1 MLGFYVREACLS
13 SITIRGLDI
22 DIGLSFANGIDT
34 RWFDN
39 ALPEYALE
47 EGTMIYCPVQYNF
60 RPIDAL
66 ILHLVTVGGQ
76 KKATMFPLQITVSRS
91 HLDSEGKFFENWTD
105 WCSQLSE
112 YEVEV
117 HFLRIT
123 EDEYHSVKR
132 FDKKTRPSTGAA
144 AENVVNPDY
153 TSHRIPLS
161 LACTD
166 IASSLRH
173 AREGVV
179 LSSPPTVPPE
189 GYVRV
194 TTSGDSSSSGISG
207 TKRKGGRPN
216 KTLLS
221 IAPRGGEVGEVS
233 AAGGGTAN
241 GKRKAAGRLTT
252 MREQRAKGK
261 LAVRRSAR
269 LASIANR

>member
-1 MLGFYVREACLS
+1 MLGFFAREACLS

-22 DIGLSFANGIDT
+22 DIGLSFANGIGT
-34 RWFDN
+34 RWFDK

-60 RPIDAL
+60 RAIDAL
-66 ILHLVTVGGQ
+66 ILRLVTVGGQ

-91 HLDSEGKFFENWTD
+91 DSDSEGKFFDNWTD
-105 WCSQLSE
+105 WCNQLSE

-117 HFLRIT
+117 HFLWIT
-123 EDEYHSVKR
+123 EDEYHSSKR
-132 FDKKTRPSTGAA
+132 FDKKTRPSTGAP

-173 AREGVV
+173 ARE
-179 LSSPPTVPPE
+179 LADISSPPTVPPE

-194 TTSGDSSSSGISG
+194 TTSGDCWCATHPRPSWVRGCQCLISVFS
-207 TKRKGGRPN
+207 
-216 KTLLS
+216 L
-221 IAPRGGEVGEVS
+221 VS
-233 AAGGGTAN
+233 FHRVACI
-241 GKRKAAGRLTT
+241 
-252 MREQRAKGK
+252 Q
-261 LAVRRSAR
+261 
-269 LASIANR
+269 